1 MPCVCG
7 ELGGHPR
14 RDSLGCEMII
24 NDIIEGRIFN
34 KAKEFGGWMMEET
47 IWLGYRAT
55 NGMRVLE
62 AIIKWRGEK

>member
-1 MPCVCG
+1 MAAW
-7 ELGGHPR
+7 
-14 RDSLGCEMII
+14 RDVVISNYIKT
-24 NDIIEGRIFN
+24 DVIIEGRIFN